1 VAVLRLKAMKDP
13 QQRKPPDATTPSR
26 ANRREPRLPHERDQ
40 SSEPQ
45 GPVNEDARNVGE
57 QAARDLKRGLVDT
70 DRGPVLDRL
79 NADHFTPAAKRA
91 ARKRR

>member
-1 VAVLRLKAMKDP
+1 MKDP
-13 QQRKPPDATTPSR
+13 QRRPAPDITTPSR

-45 GPVNEDARNVGE
+45 APVNEDARKVGE
-57 QAARDLKRGLVDT
+57 QAARDIERGLVDT
-70 DRGPVLDRL
+70 DRGPVVERL
-79 NADHFTPAAKRA
+79 NAEHFSPAAKRA